1 MVQTDVQPLSYQHSE
16 EQMHK
21 ILWKTAYLMRK
32 YLWTNNRITSILCHS
47 WWRWCL
53 FYFRTKIIVDTNA
66 KYFPHQSWRV
76 YIWRRQIYSTL
87 DFFWVFLEK
96 KFFFSKI
103 WVAKLGAQHIS
114 EWSLSASLSSIWIFW
129 SCKSFFFW
137 SLFINTCQH
146 CPPQRAFANYCWW
159 CTFKKYTLS
168 YKK

>member
-32 YLWTNNRITSILCHS
+32 YPWTNNRITSILCHS

-96 KFFFSKI
+96 SFFSPKF
-103 WVAKLGAQHIS
+103 KLLNLGC
-114 EWSLSASLSSIWIFW
+114 SLSLSEAYLQVFPVFES
-129 SCKSFFFW
+129 SGLVNLSFFGVY
-137 SLFINTCQH
+137 S
-146 CPPQRAFANYCWW
+146 
-159 CTFKKYTLS
+159 
-168 YKK
+168 